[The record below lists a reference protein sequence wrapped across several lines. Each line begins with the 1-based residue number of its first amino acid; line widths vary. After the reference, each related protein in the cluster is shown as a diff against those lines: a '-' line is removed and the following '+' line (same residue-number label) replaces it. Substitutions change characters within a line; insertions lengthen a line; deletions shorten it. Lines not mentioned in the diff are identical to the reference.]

1 MKPQADIQHKLKIA
15 LDETR
20 MLIMGVQ
27 ILIAFQ
33 LDAIVQ
39 DRFSEIP
46 WSSKTLV
53 GVALV
58 LMVCTVGLLIAPA
71 ARHRL
76 VDDGEATSSAV
87 AAAGGLIKFA
97 LLALA
102 IGIALDLYVAME
114 RIAGF
119 SVALAVAIA
128 AFLAAVMLWYVFALV
143 WRAPV
148 KKETAVNE
156 DSKATPLSTKI
167 DYMLTEARV
176 VLPGVQ
182 ALLGFQLIAVF
193 TRQFEQLPNVLKVAH
208 AVALGMLAL
217 SMILLIALAA
227 FHRLAFNGED
237 APTVHRVG
245 SILVTAAV
253 GVLAVAL
260 TADVL
265 VAIGAL
271 TGRIEVGVLAAVSVF
286 LMLVGLWYVW
296 PLALRRSLQRRST

>member
-1 MKPQADIQHKLKIA
+1 MKSQADIQHKLKIA

-87 AAAGGLIKFA
+87 AAAGGLIKIA

-217 SMILLIALAA
+217 SI
-227 FHRLAFNGED
+227 
-237 APTVHRVG
+237 
-245 SILVTAAV
+245 
-253 GVLAVAL
+253 
-260 TADVL
+260 
-265 VAIGAL
+265 
-271 TGRIEVGVLAAVSVF
+271 
-286 LMLVGLWYVW
+286 
-296 PLALRRSLQRRST
+296 RRSSHTCLQCHFPISG